1 MLGVDDSTIERVMI
15 VRSQF
20 AYPIYEL
27 ARERN
32 VARIRDYLR
41 QNHPGLLPIGRNGL
55 HHYDN
60 QDHAM
65 LSAMH
70 SVAQYFG
77 EDVDPWRVNTDRGYH
92 ESGLT
97 KS

>member
-1 MLGVDDSTIERVMI
+1 MVA
-15 VRSQF
+15 RSQF
-20 AYPIYEL
+20 AYPVHDP
-27 ARERN
+27 ARDRN

-41 QNHPGLLPIGRNGL
+41 EHHPTVYPIGRNGM

-65 LSAMH
+65 LSAVR

-77 EDVDPWRVNTDRGYH
+77 ENADPWQVNTARLYH
-92 ESGLT
+92 ETGLL
-97 KS
+97 KM